1 MLDKFLYESLN
12 WLSGITSR
20 ISTWAWRLHVKYLR
34 RIQVTKEKGRK
45 YDGISRPTNDKY
57 KENFDRI
64 FGKEIYIEEL
74 KKKLTKRMKT
84 TLKRSRINY
93 DE

>member
-34 RIQVTKEKGRK
+34 RIQSDKRK
-45 YDGISRPTNDKY
+45 R
-57 KENFDRI
+57 
-64 FGKEIYIEEL
+64 
-74 KKKLTKRMKT
+74 
-84 TLKRSRINY
+84 
-93 DE
+93 

>member
-1 MLDKFLYESLN
+1 M
-12 WLSGITSR
+12 
-20 ISTWAWRLHVKYLR
+20 
-34 RIQVTKEKGRK
+34 TKEKGRK

-64 FGKEIYIEEL
+64 FGKRDIYRGTEEEINKENEDYVKEI
-74 KKKLTKRMKT
+74 K
-84 TLKRSRINY
+84 RINY